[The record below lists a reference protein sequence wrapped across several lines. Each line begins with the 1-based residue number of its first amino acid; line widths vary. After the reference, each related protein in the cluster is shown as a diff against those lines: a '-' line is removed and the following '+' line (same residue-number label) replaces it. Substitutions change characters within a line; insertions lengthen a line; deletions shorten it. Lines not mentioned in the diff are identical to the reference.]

1 MNEQKKERISRIR
14 VAKEDK
20 EIEKNDNMSIFLVV
34 FIIGMSFIVG
44 ISVGYILYN
53 MAINGAS

>member
-1 MNEQKKERISRIR
+1 MNKQKKERVSRIR
-14 VAKEDK
+14 VTKEDK
-20 EIEKNDNMSIFLVV
+20 EIEKNDNMFIFLIV
-34 FIIGMSFIVG
+34 FIIVMCFIVG